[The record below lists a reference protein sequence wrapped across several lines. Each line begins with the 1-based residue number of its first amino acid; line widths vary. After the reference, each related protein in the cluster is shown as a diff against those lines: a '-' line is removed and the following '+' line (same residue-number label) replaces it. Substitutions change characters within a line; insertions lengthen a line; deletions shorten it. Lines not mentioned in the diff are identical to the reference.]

1 MELQN
6 CLPSMKNDYKVNEI
20 NDQQEVININN
31 TPGWINNPMVTSHDI
46 MIPVP
51 IKMQQTIGVLDSNN
65 LTIHN
70 SCQHTSVIHT
80 SPQTPHGL
88 PVTMYVEPEL
98 PIELLQQGW
107 KKFWSKREN
116 RPYFW
121 NKLTGESLWEFPAFR
136 PHFDVMSDPLGICSE
151 GQHNGN
157 LSMLLKK
164 RPAEEMTV
172 GPATKKIIL
181 TGPWDLDIPT
191 NVVIF
196 ERSPSLMP
204 QPHPDIEFY
213 RGNLVG
219 KLRQCYQELCQ
230 SRENINAPKESF
242 NRWLIE
248 RKVVDTG
255 NDPLLPSQCYPEV
268 SLAMYTEIM
277 NDIPLRLSKPKYT
290 ADARKQLSIY
300 AEAAKNLI
308 ESRNTLQESRKV
320 VKWNTDDTLQWLRK
334 TVGATYVDFQE
345 RLNHLKA
352 QCQPHIAQTV
362 KESVEGICSKVY
374 HLSVEYSRKVRE
386 KNGELLLAQGVTEM
400 PQIPAALTV
409 HKVWCY
415 PVQFFTPTLR
425 LPPVEYMADKEHT
438 YVRFNGERL
447 LINTLYL
454 QKLEQLYRYSC
465 YEDKKMENFMARV
478 WCLLKRYNVFC
489 ANSPETQ
496 VSVPIPILESLHK
509 NFGVTFEC
517 FASPLNCYFR
527 QYCSAFADTDAFF
540 GSRGSILDLN
550 AVSGSFLVNPPI
562 YCNALIEAALN
573 HIERLLSESSDPLSF
588 VIFLADGETSFINK
602 LDNSTF
608 KRRQVMIPAYEHYY
622 RHGFQYSV
630 PKSDVNVRS
639 PTCTLV
645 AWLQNNAGFQK
656 WNPTEERVDS
666 LLEAFRPGRDRDR
679 QEILSPAPS
688 VLGGTQPLSE

>member
-1 MELQN
+1 MASNHIMELQN
-6 CLPSMKNDYKVNEI
+6 CLPPMKNGIDYKLNDI
-20 NDQQEVININN
+20 NDQQEMIANSQ
-31 TPGWINNPMVTSHDI
+31 GWNSHDI

-51 IKMQQTIGVLDSNN
+51 IKMQPPLMLDQNN
-65 LTIHN
+65 LQMPNQIPHQN
-70 SCQHTSVIHT
+70 MLHTN
-80 SPQTPHGL
+80 PQVHFEQGL
-88 PVTMYVEPEL
+88 PIGTYIEPEL

-121 NKLTGESLWEFPAFR
+121 NKLTGESLWEFPPLR
-136 PHFDVMSDPLGICSE
+136 QFDVTSDPLGITHDVNPDLNPD
-151 GQHNGN
+151 GIHNPNNN
-157 LSMLLKK
+157 LMLLKK
-164 RPAEEMTV
+164 RPAEEIIL
-172 GPATKKIIL
+172 GPIMKKIII
-181 TGPWDLDIPT
+181 TGPWELEIPT
-191 NVVIF
+191 NVIIY
-196 ERSPSLMP
+196 ERSPSTLS
-204 QPHPDIEFY
+204 QPHPEIELY
-213 RGNLVG
+213 RGNLVA

-248 RKVVDTG
+248 RKVSDTG
-255 NDPLLPSQCYPEV
+255 CDPLLPSNCFTEV
-268 SLAMYTEIM
+268 SSRMYCEIM

-308 ESRNTLQESRKV
+308 ESRNTLQDSRKV
-320 VKWNTDDTLQWLRK
+320 VKWNTEDTLQWLRK

-374 HLSVEYSRKVRE
+374 HLSVEYARKVKE
-386 KNGELLLAQGVTEM
+386 KNSELLAAQGIQEIT
-400 PQIPAALTV
+400 PAPAMLTL

-415 PVQFFTPTLR
+415 PVQFITPAPR
-425 LPPVEYMADKEHT
+425 LPPIEYMADKDQT

-447 LINTLYL
+447 LINTMYL

-465 YEDKKMENFMARV
+465 FEDKKMEYFMSRV
-478 WCLLKRYNVFC
+478 WCLLRRYSVFC

-496 VSVPIPILESLHK
+496 VSVPVPVLESLHRY
-509 NFGVTFEC
+509 FGVTFEC

-527 QYCSAFADTDAFF
+527 QYCSAFPDTDAYF

-550 AVSGSFLVNPPI
+550 AVSGSFMVNPPI
-562 YCNALIEAALN
+562 HCNELIEATLN
-573 HIERLLSESSDPLSF
+573 HMDHLLSESSEPLSF
-588 VIFLADGETSFINK
+588 IVFLADGETAFVDK
-602 LDNSTF
+602 LETSQF
-608 KRRQVMIPAYEHYY
+608 KKREIVIPAFEHYY

-630 PKSDVNVRS
+630 PKYV
-639 PTCTLV
+639 C
-645 AWLQNNAGFQK
+645 NN
-656 WNPTEERVDS
+656 RCV
-666 LLEAFRPGRDRDR
+666 
-679 QEILSPAPS
+679 
-688 VLGGTQPLSE
+688 

>member
-6 CLPSMKNDYKVNEI
+6 CLPSMKNDYKMNEM
-20 NDQQEVININN
+20 NDQQEMMNN
-31 TPGWINNPMVTSHDI
+31 VQGWNSMPSHDI

-51 IKMQQTIGVLDSNN
+51 IKIQPSLGILDQNN
-65 LTIHN
+65 IPINN
-70 SCQHTSVIHT
+70 SSPHPSVIHT

-88 PVTMYVEPEL
+88 PINTFIEPEL
-98 PIELLQQGW
+98 PLELLQQGW

-121 NKLTGESLWEFPAFR
+121 NKLTGESLWEFPPLR
-136 PHFDVMSDPLGICSE
+136 QFDVQSDPLGITSD
-151 GQHNGN
+151 GQHNGTN
-157 LSMLLKK
+157 PMLLKK
-164 RPAEEMTV
+164 RPAEEIV
-172 GPATKKIIL
+172 LGPATKKMIL
-181 TGPWDLDIPT
+181 TGPWELEIPT

-196 ERSPSLMP
+196 ERSPSMMS

-213 RGNLVG
+213 RGHLVA

-255 NDPLLPSQCYPEV
+255 TDPLLPSQCYPEV
-268 SLAMYTEIM
+268 SLRMYNEIM
-277 NDIPLRLSKPKYT
+277 NDIPLRLAKPKYT

-320 VKWNTDDTLQWLRK
+320 VKWNTEDTLQWLRK

-345 RLNHLKA
+345 RLNHLKM

-362 KESVEGICSKVY
+362 KDSVEGICSKVY
-374 HLSVEYSRKVRE
+374 HLSVEYARKVKE
-386 KNGELLLAQGVTEM
+386 KNSELLIAQGITE
-400 PQIPAALTV
+400 IAPAPAVLTL

-415 PVQFFTPTLR
+415 PVQFVTPAPR
-425 LPPVEYMADKEHT
+425 LPPVEYMADKEQT

-447 LINTLYL
+447 LINTVYL

-478 WCLLKRYNVFC
+478 WCLLKRYSVFC
-489 ANSPETQ
+489 SNSPDTQ
-496 VSVPIPILESLHK
+496 VSVPVPILESLHR

-527 QYCSAFADTDAFF
+527 QYCSAFPDTDAYF

-550 AVSGSFLVNPPI
+550 AVSGSFVVNPPI
-562 YCNALIEAALN
+562 HCDDLIEAALN
-573 HIERLLSESSDPLSF
+573 HIDRLLSESSEPLSF
-588 VIFLADGETSFINK
+588 IIFLADGETTFVQK
-602 LDNSTF
+602 LDSSQF
-608 KRRQVMIPAYEHYY
+608 KRRQVVIPAYEHYY

-630 PKSDVNVRS
+630 PKTDVNIRS
-639 PTCTLV
+639 PTSTLV
-645 AWLQNNAGFQK
+645 VWLQNNAGCQR
-656 WNPTEERVDS
+656 WSPSEDRVEA
-666 LLEAFRPGRDRDR
+666 LLEAFRPGRERDRDR
-679 QEILSPAPS
+679 QELLSPTPNPL
-688 VLGGTQPLSE
+688 LGPPPLPV